1 MEPRSR
7 VRTELI
13 WDGKYGNGGLR
24 AQGSITQTARS
35 LTCLEQIGD
44 RPSGNMLIRADNK
57 DAATMLLQQY
67 RGAVRLVYIDPPFD
81 TKRDFVVYRDRWGR
95 GADSYLQMLYERL
108 VPIRE
113 LLTPDGSIFV
123 HCDWRVSHWVRCLL
137 DEVFGAQHFRNHIVW
152 AYGQSAR
159 GAKAIARQFARNHDD
174 IWCYSKNGGAHFH
187 GATRSRRYSIEQ
199 ARRAGLR
206 QDADGRWYKTAPRG
220 DYTQASIE
228 RLAAQ
233 GRILRTKTGS
243 VRIKYFLSVEDGSIV
258 ESVPVGDVW
267 TDIPDAMH
275 LKDAEQTGYAT
286 QKPEALLRRIIES
299 STSAGDLVADV
310 FCGSGTTLAVAEQ
323 LNRNW
328 IGVDQSEAAIATAR
342 VRLLKARSAFAV
354 YTLT

>member
-1 MEPRSR
+1 
-7 VRTELI
+7 
-13 WDGKYGNGGLR
+13 
-24 AQGSITQTARS
+24 
-35 LTCLEQIGD
+35 
-44 RPSGNMLIRADNK
+44 MLIRADNK
-57 DAATMLLQQY
+57 EAAAALLPHY

-81 TKRDFVVYRDRWGR
+81 TKRDFVVYRDTWGR

-113 LLTPDGSIFV
+113 LLTADGSIFV

-174 IWCYSKNGGAHFH
+174 IWCYSKNGAVHFRA
-187 GATRSRRYSIEQ
+187 ATRQKRYTAEQ
-199 ARRAGLR
+199 ARRAGFR
-206 QDADGRWYKTAPRG
+206 QDGDGRWYKTAPRG
-220 DYTQASIE
+220 DYTDTSIE
-228 RLAAQ
+228 RLAAE
-233 GRILRTKTGS
+233 GRIQRTKTGS
-243 VRIKYFLSVEDGSIV
+243 IRIKYFVAVEGGRIV
-258 ESVPVGDVW
+258 ENVPLGDVW

-275 LKDAEQTGYAT
+275 LKEAEQTGYAT

-299 STSAGDLVADV
+299 SSSPGDLVADL
-310 FCGSGTTLAVAEQ
+310 FCGSGTALAVAQQ

-342 VRLLKARSAFAV
+342 ARLLQQSGTFQT
-354 YTLT
+354 YTLA